1 MVYEKLIE
9 KLKAK
14 GWSNKEIISTIRI
27 LNDSSESKNRSTIAL
42 DAAVYWIALI
52 LMIIG
57 SVVLSIVMIPTFIA
71 LSAFALYLIIIVI
84 SYAFGTMFSILINEI
99 EAIQGKRIVA
109 QLFIPALALI
119 NMYYITRVT
128 NMFSIAMNIKNNH
141 NPFLMSIIYAF
152 FFIAP
157 YFINLFTKKIRV
169 IKIE

>member
-14 GWSNKEIISTIRI
+14 GWSNKDIVSTIRI
-27 LNDSSESKNRSTIAL
+27 LNDSSESKNHSAIAL

-52 LMIIG
+52 LMIMG
-57 SVVLSIVMIPTFIA
+57 SIVLSIIMIPSFIA
-71 LSAFALYLIIIVI
+71 LSSFALYFIIIVI

-99 EAIQGKRIVA
+99 EAIQGRKIVA
-109 QLFIPALALI
+109 QVFIPALALI

-128 NMFSIAMNIKNNH
+128 NIFTIAMNIKNNH
-141 NPFLMSIIYAF
+141 NPFLMSAIYAF

-157 YFINLFTKKIRV
+157 YFINEFIKKIRV